1 MHLLKNA
8 CKKLKQRHAAALGA
22 DEVLLAHLAHLA
34 HHGAAV
40 GADVVGKHAEGKR
53 QGERPAAVLVGELL
67 EKAQQLFADG
77 AAGRAS
83 STRRLRCRDF
93 FESSWKRF
101 VTT

>member
-1 MHLLKNA
+1 MRYTKNT

-77 AAGRAS
+77 AAREHLHPLA
-83 STRRLRCRDF
+83 
-93 FESSWKRF
+93 
-101 VTT
+101 